1 MTTGIGGADA
11 FGPADA
17 GLILEALGRFDVLVL
32 GPGIGRGRGALVG
45 ELLERW
51 DRPLVLDADGIS
63 GANVAA
69 IDARSAPTI
78 LTPHGGEFERLTG
91 ESPTPQAAFGLAAA
105 TGAVVLLKGN
115 PTFIGGAERWAVD
128 SGGPELATIGTGD
141 VLAGMIGAL
150 VARGLSPEVA
160 ARSAAYRHGLAG
172 KHLSAV
178 TSVTA
183 MGLLDEI
190 GRWAN

>member
-1 MTTGIGGADA
+1 
-11 FGPADA
+11 
-17 GLILEALGRFDVLVL
+17 
-32 GPGIGRGRGALVG
+32 
-45 ELLERW
+45 
-51 DRPLVLDADGIS
+51 
-63 GANVAA
+63 
-69 IDARSAPTI
+69 
-78 LTPHGGEFERLTG
+78 
-91 ESPTPQAAFGLAAA
+91 
-105 TGAVVLLKGN
+105 
-115 PTFIGGAERWAVD
+115 VD